1 MEDVGV
7 GVVGFRDVGEVFGEF
22 FFFWGGVGS
31 GKERVWFFFGWP

>member
-22 FFFWGGVGS
+22 FFGGGDGS
-31 GKERVWFFFGWP
+31 GKDRVCFIFGWP